1 MNPVKALT
9 THGQAIWL
17 DFLARGFIAN
27 GELKAL
33 VDSDGVRGVT
43 SNPSIFE
50 KAIGGSN
57 EYDEAVSALL
67 SDRDRSAS
75 DLYETLAVEDI
86 QRAADALY
94 SVYNELKGADGYV
107 SLEVSPYLARDT
119 EGTIAEAQR
128 LWTSVARDNLMVKV
142 PGTTEGIPAIRAL
155 IAQGISINVT
165 LLFSQKMY
173 AEVLEAYIAGLEDF
187 VAGGGDPKR
196 IASVA
201 SFFVSRIDTAVDTQ
215 LDGKITAANGDDKAH
230 LDPSRARS
238 PLPMPN
244 SPISII

>member
-50 KAIGGSN
+50 KAIGGSD
-57 EYDEAVSALL
+57 EYDSAVSALL
-67 SDRDRSAS
+67 KERDRSAS

-86 QRAADALY
+86 QRAADALH
-94 SVYNELKGADGYV
+94 SVYDELKGTDGYV

-142 PGTTEGIPAIRAL
+142 PGTPEGVPAIRAL
-155 IAQGISINVT
+155 IAQG
-165 LLFSQKMY
+165 
-173 AEVLEAYIAGLEDF
+173 
-187 VAGGGDPKR
+187 
-196 IASVA
+196 
-201 SFFVSRIDTAVDTQ
+201 
-215 LDGKITAANGDDKAH
+215 
-230 LDPSRARS
+230 
-238 PLPMPN
+238 
-244 SPISII
+244 

>member
-1 MNPVKALT
+1 
-9 THGQAIWL
+9 
-17 DFLARGFIAN
+17 
-27 GELKAL
+27 
-33 VDSDGVRGVT
+33 
-43 SNPSIFE
+43 
-50 KAIGGSN
+50 
-57 EYDEAVSALL
+57 
-67 SDRDRSAS
+67 
-75 DLYETLAVEDI
+75 VEDI

-119 EGTIAEAQR
+119 EGTIAERSGSGPA
-128 LWTSVARDNLMVKV
+128 L
-142 PGTTEGIPAIRAL
+142 PGQPDGEGSRHHRRHPAIRAL

-201 SFFVSRIDTAVDTQ
+201 SFVSRIDTAVDTQ
-215 LDGKITAANGDDKAH
+215 LDGKIAAASGDDKAH

>member
-17 DFLARGFIAN
+17 DFLARGFIAK

-67 SDRDRSAS
+67 SERDRSAS

-86 QRAADALY
+86 QRAADALH
-94 SVYNELKGADGYV
+94 SVYDDLKGVDGYV

-119 EGTIAEAQR
+119 AGTVAEAQR

-142 PGTTEGIPAIRAL
+142 PGTPEGVPAIRAL

-173 AEVLEAYIAGLEDF
+173 AEVLEAYISGLEEF
-187 VAGGGDPKR
+187 VAGGGDPRR

-201 SFFVSRIDTAVDTQ
+201 SFFVSRIDTAVDNQ
-215 LDGKITAANGDDKAH
+215 LDGKIIAAGENEKAR
-230 LDPSRARS
+230 LEA
-238 PLPMPN
+238 LKGKV
-244 SPISII
+244 

>member
-1 MNPVKALT
+1 M
-9 THGQAIWL
+9 
-17 DFLARGFIAN
+17 
-27 GELKAL
+27 
-33 VDSDGVRGVT
+33 
-43 SNPSIFE
+43 
-50 KAIGGSN
+50 
-57 EYDEAVSALL
+57 SALL

-201 SFFVSRIDTAVDTQ
+201 SFFVSRIDTSVDTQ

-230 LDPSRARS
+230 LRSLRARS